1 VTQKE
6 DPELIKKQK
15 LLTELEKKN
24 DEDSKKGLKIPVDP
38 LKNETL
44 LALVKN
50 VTAKQKKLDD
60 SKIPLASQKAQLP
73 RQESR
78 AQVIKEP
85 VSHIKPSGKQVSL
98 QDLQS
103 KSISLLASATQLQK
117 GKKVPSDPAQR
128 LKETIEMLSAKDK
141 RHNELD

>member
-1 VTQKE
+1 MTQKE

-15 LLTELEKKN
+15 LLAELEKKN

-50 VTAKQKKLDD
+50 VTAKQKKLDE
-60 SKIPLASQKAQLP
+60 SKTPLAMQKVELP

-85 VSHIKPSGKQVSL
+85 ATKLKPSGKQISL
-98 QDLQS
+98 QALQS
-103 KSISLLASATQLQK
+103 KSQQLLASATQLQK
-117 GKKVPSDPAQR
+117 GQKVTSDPAQR
-128 LKETIEMLSAKDK
+128 LKETIEMLSAKDR
-141 RHNELD
+141 RHND